1 MYDLKEDLTLHG
13 IIIIIL
19 ILLLLLMSNAIVPQ
33 QELLLLLSSAQ
44 RQQQQQQENNTTT
57 NITNMGNAIIPLA
70 NEVNEANLELIKIC
84 VSSPNPRCD
93 NTMIII
99 HNDCVAYPEYVVTHI
114 PSCNDSRLISYLVA
128 RGLL

>member
-1 MYDLKEDLTLHG
+1 
-13 IIIIIL
+13 
-19 ILLLLLMSNAIVPQ
+19 MSNAIVPQ
-33 QELLLLLSSAQ
+33 QELLLLLSFAQ
-44 RQQQQQQENNTTT
+44 RQQQQQQQENNTTT
-57 NITNMGNAIIPLA
+57 TNTTNMGNAILPLA

>member
-1 MYDLKEDLTLHG
+1 
-13 IIIIIL
+13 
-19 ILLLLLMSNAIVPQ
+19 MSNAIVPQ
-33 QELLLLLSSAQ
+33 QELLLLLSFAQ
-44 RQQQQQQENNTTT
+44 RQQQQQENNTTT
-57 NITNMGNAIIPLA
+57 TNITNMGSAIIPLA

-99 HNDCVAYPEYVVTHI
+99 HNDCVAYPKDVVTHI
-114 PSCNDSRLISYLVA
+114 PSCNGSRLISYLVA